1 MRRGRSMLE
10 PKIGISRTVISRRGA
25 IRLGLGG
32 ASLISLVALAGCGRS
47 GPAYS
52 ASSSDVAATVGMT
65 TTLNFDPE
73 EVTVQVGDTVEWR
86 NKSLFTHTVTADK
99 SLAKQPGKVR
109 LPTGADPFNSGDIAP
124 GEVFRRQFQV
134 AGRYDYFCI
143 PHEGRNMRVSVIVM

>member
-1 MRRGRSMLE
+1 MT
-10 PKIGISRTVISRRGA
+10 GISKCVISRRSA

-32 ASLISLVALAGCGRS
+32 VSLVPLVALAGCGRS

-52 ASSSDVAATVGMT
+52 ASSSDVAATVDMT
-65 TTLNFDPE
+65 TTLNFDPG

-99 SLAKQPGKVR
+99 SLSKQPDKVL
-109 LPTGADPFNSGDIAP
+109 LPAGADPFDSGDIPP
-124 GEVFRRQFQV
+124 GEIFRRKFQV

-143 PHEGRNMRVSVIVM
+143 PHEGRNMRGSVIVV

>member
-1 MRRGRSMLE
+1 M
-10 PKIGISRTVISRRGA
+10 
-25 IRLGLGG
+25 
-32 ASLISLVALAGCGRS
+32 AGCGRS

-73 EVTVQVGDTVEWR
+73 EITIQVGDTVEWR

-124 GEVFRRQFQV
+124 GEVFRHQFQV

-143 PHEGRNMRVSVIVM
+143 PHEGRNMRGSVIVISVLI